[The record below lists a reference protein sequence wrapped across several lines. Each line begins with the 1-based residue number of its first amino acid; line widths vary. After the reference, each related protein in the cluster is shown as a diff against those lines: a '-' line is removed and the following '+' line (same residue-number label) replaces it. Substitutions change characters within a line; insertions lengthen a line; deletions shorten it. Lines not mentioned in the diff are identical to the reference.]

1 MPTNAP
7 AAARPTTGGRVLRR
21 AVRRHRTRLIGSSAL
36 FCLHQFCETMVPV
49 AIGIIVAR
57 AVETGDVT
65 AMLLSLVGLAAL
77 FVVLSFAYRIGARI
91 IVVAIE
97 REAHLLRVEVAS
109 TVLDPRGLDTD
120 LSAGELLTVG
130 TSDAEKTSWILDV
143 LARSASA
150 GTALVVTAVALLVV
164 DVPLG
169 LAVVIGTPLLLL
181 VLQWCAPVL
190 TRAATASQTEIA
202 RVSGLATDLV
212 GGVRPLRGIGGE
224 ETAARRYADASRRAL
239 AATLRLARGN
249 SAYLGLSATVGSL
262 LAAAVAG
269 GAGYL
274 ALTGRLTLGELVT
287 VVGLAQFLVEPL
299 SSLSRLPGVTAVVRG
314 SADRIAIVL
323 GARPL
328 VATSSATRPAATAAT
343 GAGSA
348 PHLALHAVAHGSLRG
363 VDLDAASGESVGVV
377 AYRPSDAESLVA
389 VLSGQIP
396 HDASTGR
403 VTVDGTDVRD
413 LPLADVR
420 RTLLVEPHAA
430 DLFAGTVRS
439 NIAVRSDPAVT
450 TNPAGGSN
458 PRTGATDEH
467 RLHSAV
473 AASAVTDLIDLH
485 EDGLDHPVTDRG
497 ASLSGGQR
505 QRVALARALAAD
517 PPVLVLHD
525 PTTAVDAVTEHAIAD
540 GIRTLRDGPE
550 RTTVIVTTSPALLA
564 VTDRVVVVDE
574 GRVVTTG
581 THRTLAATD
590 ETYRER
596 VLR

>member
-1 MPTNAP
+1 MAIS
-7 AAARPTTGGRVLRR
+7 GGGVLRR
-21 AVRRHRTRLIGSSAL
+21 ALVRHRARLIGSSLL

-49 AIGIIVAR
+49 AIGIIVSR

-97 REAHLLRVEVAS
+97 REAHLLRVEVAR
-109 TVLDPRGLDTD
+109 TVLDPRGIDTE

-143 LARSASA
+143 VARSASA
-150 GTALVVTAVALLVV
+150 TTALVVTAVALLVV

-224 ETAARRYADASRRAL
+224 GAAARRYAEASRRAL
-239 AATLRLARGN
+239 DATLRLARGN

-262 LAAAVAG
+262 LAAGVAG

-314 SADRIAIVL
+314 SADRVATVL
-323 GARPL
+323 GAPPL
-328 VATSSATRPAATAAT
+328 VEGAVPDPDAAATDARP
-343 GAGSA
+343 SVRA
-348 PHLALHAVAHGSLRG
+348 PRLDLHAVAHGSLRG
-363 VDLDAASGESVGVV
+363 IDLDVAPGETVGVV
-377 AYRPSDAESLVA
+377 AYRPADAESLVS
-389 VLSGQIP
+389 VLSGQVP
-396 HDASTGR
+396 LDPSAGR
-403 VTVDGTDVRD
+403 VGVGGTDVRE
-413 LPLADVR
+413 LPLTEVR
-420 RTLLVEPHAA
+420 RTVLVEPHAA
-430 DLFAGTVRS
+430 DLFAGTVRT
-439 NIAVRSDPAVT
+439 NIVTRAADEARLDAAVT
-450 TNPAGGSN
+450 
-458 PRTGATDEH
+458 
-467 RLHSAV
+467 
-473 AASAVTDLIDLH
+473 ASAVTDLIDLH
-485 EDGLDHPVTDRG
+485 EAGLDHPVTDRG

-517 PPVLVLHD
+517 PPLLVLHD
-525 PTTAVDAVTEHAIAD
+525 PTTAVDSVTEHAIAG
-540 GIRTLRDGPE
+540 GIRTLRAGPD
-550 RTTVIVTTSPALLA
+550 RATVVVSTSPALLA
-564 VTDRVVVVDE
+564 VTDRVVVIDD
-574 GRVVTTG
+574 GRVVARG
-581 THRTLAATD
+581 THRSLSTTD
-590 ETYRER
+590 PTYRER

>member
-1 MPTNAP
+1 MAIS
-7 AAARPTTGGRVLRR
+7 GGGVLRR
-21 AVRRHRTRLIGSSAL
+21 ALVRHRARMIGSSLL

-49 AIGIIVAR
+49 AIGIIVSR

-97 REAHLLRVEVAS
+97 REAHLLRVEVAR
-109 TVLDPRGLDTD
+109 TVLDPRGIDTE

-143 LARSASA
+143 VARSASA
-150 GTALVVTAVALLVV
+150 TTALVVTAVALLVV

-224 ETAARRYADASRRAL
+224 GAAARRYAEASRRAL
-239 AATLRLARGN
+239 DATLRLARGN

-262 LAAAVAG
+262 LAAGVAG

-299 SSLSRLPGVTAVVRG
+299 SSLSRLPGVTAVARG
-314 SADRIAIVL
+314 SADRVATVL
-323 GARPL
+323 GAPPL
-328 VATSSATRPAATAAT
+328 VEGAVPDPDAAATDARP
-343 GAGSA
+343 SVRA
-348 PHLALHAVAHGSLRG
+348 PRLDLHAVAHGSLRG
-363 VDLDAASGESVGVV
+363 IDLDVAPGETVGVV
-377 AYRPSDAESLVA
+377 AYRPADAESLVS
-389 VLSGQIP
+389 VLSGQVP
-396 HDASTGR
+396 LDPSAGR
-403 VTVDGTDVRD
+403 VGVGGTDVRE
-413 LPLADVR
+413 LPLTEVR
-420 RTLLVEPHAA
+420 RTVLVEPHAA
-430 DLFAGTVRS
+430 DLFAGTVRT
-439 NIAVRSDPAVT
+439 NIVTRAADEARLDAAVT
-450 TNPAGGSN
+450 
-458 PRTGATDEH
+458 
-467 RLHSAV
+467 
-473 AASAVTDLIDLH
+473 ASAVTDLIDLH
-485 EDGLDHPVTDRG
+485 EAGLDHPVTDRG

-517 PPVLVLHD
+517 PPLLVLHD
-525 PTTAVDAVTEHAIAD
+525 PTTAVDSVTEHAIAD
-540 GIRTLRDGPE
+540 GIRTLRAGPD
-550 RTTVIVTTSPALLA
+550 RATVVVSTSPALLA
-564 VTDRVVVVDE
+564 VTDRVVVIDD
-574 GRVVTTG
+574 GRVVARG
-581 THRTLAATD
+581 THRSLSTTD
-590 ETYRER
+590 PTYRER

>member
-1 MPTNAP
+1 MAIS
-7 AAARPTTGGRVLRR
+7 GGGVLRR
-21 AVRRHRTRLIGSSAL
+21 ALVRNRARMIGSSLL

-97 REAHLLRVEVAS
+97 REAHLLRVEVAR
-109 TVLDPRGLDTD
+109 TVLDPRGIDSD

-143 LARSASA
+143 VARSASA
-150 GTALVVTAVALLVV
+150 TTALVVTAVALLVV

-224 ETAARRYADASRRAL
+224 GAAARRYVEASRRAL
-239 AATLRLARGN
+239 DATLRLARGN

-262 LAAAVAG
+262 LAAGVAG

-314 SADRIAIVL
+314 SADRIATVL
-323 GARPL
+323 GASPL
-328 VATSSATRPAATAAT
+328 VDDVVTAVDTDGTGDARAADPRPTVREAR
-343 GAGSA
+343 
-348 PHLALHAVAHGSLRG
+348 LDLHALAHGSLRG
-363 VDLDAASGESVGVV
+363 VDLDVAPGEAVGVV
-377 AYRPSDAESLVA
+377 AYRPADAESLVA
-389 VLSGQIP
+389 VLSGQVP
-396 HDASTGR
+396 LDPSAGR
-403 VTVDGTDVRD
+403 VGVGGIDVRS
-413 LPLADVR
+413 LPLAEVR
-420 RTLLVEPHAA
+420 RTVLVEPHAA
-430 DLFAGTVRS
+430 DLFAGTVRT
-439 NIAVRSDPAVT
+439 NIVT
-450 TNPAGGSN
+450 RA
-458 PRTGATDEH
+458 ADDA
-467 RLHSAV
+467 RLEAAV
-473 AASAVTDLIDLH
+473 AASAVTDLIELH
-485 EDGLDHPVTDRG
+485 DAGLDHPVTDRG

-517 PPVLVLHD
+517 PPILVLHD
-525 PTTAVDAVTEHAIAD
+525 PTTAVDSVTEHAIAD
-540 GIRTLRDGPE
+540 GIRTLRARPD
-550 RTTVIVTTSPALLA
+550 RVTVVVSTSPALLA
-564 VTDRVVVVDE
+564 VTDRVVVIDD
-574 GRVVTTG
+574 GRVVARG
-581 THRTLAATD
+581 THRSLSTTD
-590 ETYRER
+590 TTYRER

>member
-1 MPTNAP
+1 MATS
-7 AAARPTTGGRVLRR
+7 GGGVLRR
-21 AVRRHRTRLIGSSAL
+21 ALVRHRARMIGSSLL

-49 AIGIIVAR
+49 AIGIIVSC

-97 REAHLLRVEVAS
+97 REAHLLRVEVAR
-109 TVLDPRGLDTD
+109 TVLDPRGIDTE

-143 LARSASA
+143 VARSASA
-150 GTALVVTAVALLVV
+150 TTALVVTAVALLVV

-224 ETAARRYADASRRAL
+224 GAAARRYAEASRRAL
-239 AATLRLARGN
+239 DATLRLARGN

-262 LAAAVAG
+262 LAAGVAG

-314 SADRIAIVL
+314 SADRVATVL
-323 GARPL
+323 GAPPL
-328 VATSSATRPAATAAT
+328 VEGAVPDPDAAATDARP
-343 GAGSA
+343 SVRA
-348 PHLALHAVAHGSLRG
+348 PRLDLHAVAHGSLRG
-363 VDLDAASGESVGVV
+363 IDLDVAPGETVGVV
-377 AYRPSDAESLVA
+377 AYRPADAESLVS
-389 VLSGQIP
+389 VLSGQVP
-396 HDASTGR
+396 LDPSAGR
-403 VTVDGTDVRD
+403 VGVGGTDVRE
-413 LPLADVR
+413 LPLTEVR
-420 RTLLVEPHAA
+420 RTVLVEPHAA
-430 DLFAGTVRS
+430 DLFAGTVRT
-439 NIAVRSDPAVT
+439 NIVTRAADEARLDAAVT
-450 TNPAGGSN
+450 
-458 PRTGATDEH
+458 
-467 RLHSAV
+467 
-473 AASAVTDLIDLH
+473 ASAVTDLIDLH
-485 EDGLDHPVTDRG
+485 EAGLDHPVTDRG

-517 PPVLVLHD
+517 PPLLVLHD
-525 PTTAVDAVTEHAIAD
+525 PTTAVDSVTEHAIAD
-540 GIRTLRDGPE
+540 GIRTLRAGPD
-550 RTTVIVTTSPALLA
+550 RATVVVSTSPALLA
-564 VTDRVVVVDE
+564 VTDRVVVIDD
-574 GRVVTTG
+574 GRVVARG
-581 THRTLAATD
+581 THRSLSTTD
-590 ETYRER
+590 PTYRER

>member
-1 MPTNAP
+1 M
-7 AAARPTTGGRVLRR
+7 
-21 AVRRHRTRLIGSSAL
+21 IGSSLL

-49 AIGIIVAR
+49 AIGIIVSR

-97 REAHLLRVEVAS
+97 REAHLLRVEVAR
-109 TVLDPRGLDTD
+109 TVLDPRGIDTE

-143 LARSASA
+143 VARSASA
-150 GTALVVTAVALLVV
+150 TTALVVTAVALLVV

-190 TRAATASQTEIA
+190 TRAATASQIEIA

-224 ETAARRYADASRRAL
+224 GAAARRYAEASRRAL
-239 AATLRLARGN
+239 DATLRLARGN

-262 LAAAVAG
+262 LAAGVAG

-287 VVGLAQFLVEPL
+287 VVGLAQFLVEAL

-314 SADRIAIVL
+314 SADRVATVL
-323 GARPL
+323 GAPPL
-328 VATSSATRPAATAAT
+328 VEGAVPDPDAAATDARP
-343 GAGSA
+343 SVRA
-348 PHLALHAVAHGSLRG
+348 PRLDLHAVAHGSLRG
-363 VDLDAASGESVGVV
+363 IDLDVAPGETVGVV
-377 AYRPSDAESLVA
+377 AYRPADAESLVS
-389 VLSGQIP
+389 VLSGQVP
-396 HDASTGR
+396 LDPSAGR
-403 VTVDGTDVRD
+403 VGVGGTDVRE
-413 LPLADVR
+413 LPLTEVR
-420 RTLLVEPHAA
+420 RTVLVEPHAA
-430 DLFAGTVRS
+430 DLFAGTVRT
-439 NIAVRSDPAVT
+439 NIVTRAADEARLDAAVT
-450 TNPAGGSN
+450 
-458 PRTGATDEH
+458 
-467 RLHSAV
+467 
-473 AASAVTDLIDLH
+473 ASAVTDLIDLH
-485 EDGLDHPVTDRG
+485 EAGLDHPVTDRG

-517 PPVLVLHD
+517 PPLLVLHD
-525 PTTAVDAVTEHAIAD
+525 PTTAVDSVTEHAIAD
-540 GIRTLRDGPE
+540 GIRTLRAGPD
-550 RTTVIVTTSPALLA
+550 RATVVVSTSPALLA
-564 VTDRVVVVDE
+564 VTDRVVVIDD
-574 GRVVTTG
+574 GRVVARG
-581 THRTLAATD
+581 THRSLSTTD
-590 ETYRER
+590 PTYRER

>member
-1 MPTNAP
+1 MAIS
-7 AAARPTTGGRVLRR
+7 GGGVLRR
-21 AVRRHRTRLIGSSAL
+21 ALVRHRARMIGSSLL

-49 AIGIIVAR
+49 AIGIIVSR

-97 REAHLLRVEVAS
+97 REAHLLRVEVAR
-109 TVLDPRGLDTD
+109 TVLDPRGIDTE

-143 LARSASA
+143 VARSASA
-150 GTALVVTAVALLVV
+150 TTALVVTAVALLVV

-224 ETAARRYADASRRAL
+224 GAAARRYAEASRRAL
-239 AATLRLARGN
+239 DATLRLARGN

-262 LAAAVAG
+262 LAAGVAG

-314 SADRIAIVL
+314 SADRVATVL
-323 GARPL
+323 GAPPL
-328 VATSSATRPAATAAT
+328 VEGAVPDPDTAAT
-343 GAGSA
+343 DARPSVRA
-348 PHLALHAVAHGSLRG
+348 PRLDLHAVAHGSLRG
-363 VDLDAASGESVGVV
+363 IDLDVAPGETVGVV
-377 AYRPSDAESLVA
+377 AYRPADAESLVS
-389 VLSGQIP
+389 VLSGQVP
-396 HDASTGR
+396 LDPSAGR
-403 VTVDGTDVRD
+403 VGVGGTDVRE
-413 LPLADVR
+413 LPLTEFR
-420 RTLLVEPHAA
+420 RTVLVEPHAA
-430 DLFAGTVRS
+430 DLFAGTVRT
-439 NIAVRSDPAVT
+439 NIVT
-450 TNPAGGSN
+450 RA
-458 PRTGATDEH
+458 ADDA
-467 RLHSAV
+467 RLDAAV

-485 EDGLDHPVTDRG
+485 EAGLDHPVTDRG

-517 PPVLVLHD
+517 PPLLVLHD
-525 PTTAVDAVTEHAIAD
+525 PTTAVDSVTEHAIAD
-540 GIRTLRDGPE
+540 GIRTLRAGPD
-550 RTTVIVTTSPALLA
+550 RATVVVSTSPALLA
-564 VTDRVVVVDE
+564 VTDRVVVIDD
-574 GRVVTTG
+574 GRVVARG
-581 THRTLAATD
+581 THRSLSTTD
-590 ETYRER
+590 PTYRER

>member
-1 MPTNAP
+1 MAIS
-7 AAARPTTGGRVLRR
+7 GGGVLRR
-21 AVRRHRTRLIGSSAL
+21 ALVRHRARLIGSSLL

-49 AIGIIVAR
+49 AIGIIVSR

-97 REAHLLRVEVAS
+97 REAHLLRVEVAR
-109 TVLDPRGLDTD
+109 TVLDPRGIDTE

-143 LARSASA
+143 VARSASA
-150 GTALVVTAVALLVV
+150 TTALVVTAVALLVV

-224 ETAARRYADASRRAL
+224 GAAARRYAEASRRAL
-239 AATLRLARGN
+239 DATLRLARGN

-262 LAAAVAG
+262 LAAGVAG

-314 SADRIAIVL
+314 SADRVATVL
-323 GARPL
+323 GAPPL
-328 VATSSATRPAATAAT
+328 VEGAVPDPDAAATDARP
-343 GAGSA
+343 SVRA
-348 PHLALHAVAHGSLRG
+348 PRLDLHAVAHGSLRG
-363 VDLDAASGESVGVV
+363 IDLDVAPGETVGVV
-377 AYRPSDAESLVA
+377 AYRPADAESLVS
-389 VLSGQIP
+389 VLSGQVP
-396 HDASTGR
+396 LDPSAGR
-403 VTVDGTDVRD
+403 VGVGGTDVRE
-413 LPLADVR
+413 LPLTEVR
-420 RTLLVEPHAA
+420 RTVLVEPHAA
-430 DLFAGTVRS
+430 DLFAGTVRT
-439 NIAVRSDPAVT
+439 NIVTRAADEARLDAAVT
-450 TNPAGGSN
+450 
-458 PRTGATDEH
+458 
-467 RLHSAV
+467 
-473 AASAVTDLIDLH
+473 ASAVTDLIDLH
-485 EDGLDHPVTDRG
+485 EAGLDHPVTDRG

-517 PPVLVLHD
+517 PPLLVLHD
-525 PTTAVDAVTEHAIAD
+525 PTTAVDSVTEHAIAD
-540 GIRTLRDGPE
+540 GIRTLRAGPD
-550 RTTVIVTTSPALLA
+550 RATVVVSTSPALLA
-564 VTDRVVVVDE
+564 VTDRVVVIDD
-574 GRVVTTG
+574 GRVVARG
-581 THRTLAATD
+581 THRSLSTTD
-590 ETYRER
+590 PTYRER

>member
-1 MPTNAP
+1 MAIS
-7 AAARPTTGGRVLRR
+7 GGGVLRR
-21 AVRRHRTRLIGSSAL
+21 ALVRHRARMIGSSLL

-49 AIGIIVAR
+49 AIGIIVSR

-97 REAHLLRVEVAS
+97 REAHLLRVEVAR
-109 TVLDPRGLDTD
+109 TVLDPRGIDTE

-143 LARSASA
+143 VARSASA
-150 GTALVVTAVALLVV
+150 TTALVVTAVALLVV

-224 ETAARRYADASRRAL
+224 GAAARRYAEASRRAL
-239 AATLRLARGN
+239 DATLRLARGN

-262 LAAAVAG
+262 LAAGVAG

-314 SADRIAIVL
+314 SADRVATVL
-323 GARPL
+323 GAPPT
-328 VATSSATRPAATAAT
+328 VEGAVPDPDAAATDARP
-343 GAGSA
+343 SVRA
-348 PHLALHAVAHGSLRG
+348 PRLDLHAVAHGSLRG
-363 VDLDAASGESVGVV
+363 IDLDVAPGETVGVV
-377 AYRPSDAESLVA
+377 AYRPADAESLVS
-389 VLSGQIP
+389 VLSGQVP
-396 HDASTGR
+396 LDPSAGR
-403 VTVDGTDVRD
+403 VGVGGTDVRE
-413 LPLADVR
+413 LPLTEVR
-420 RTLLVEPHAA
+420 RTVLVEPHAA
-430 DLFAGTVRS
+430 DLFAGTVRT
-439 NIAVRSDPAVT
+439 NIVTRAADEARLDAAVT
-450 TNPAGGSN
+450 
-458 PRTGATDEH
+458 
-467 RLHSAV
+467 
-473 AASAVTDLIDLH
+473 ASAVTDLIDLH
-485 EDGLDHPVTDRG
+485 EAGLDHPVTDRG

-517 PPVLVLHD
+517 PPLLVLHD
-525 PTTAVDAVTEHAIAD
+525 PTTAVDSVTEHAIAD
-540 GIRTLRDGPE
+540 GIRTLRAGPD
-550 RTTVIVTTSPALLA
+550 RATVVVSTSPALLA
-564 VTDRVVVVDE
+564 VTDRVVVIDD
-574 GRVVTTG
+574 GRVVARG
-581 THRTLAATD
+581 THRSLSTTD
-590 ETYRER
+590 PTYRER

>member
-1 MPTNAP
+1 MAIS
-7 AAARPTTGGRVLRR
+7 GGGVLRR
-21 AVRRHRTRLIGSSAL
+21 ALVRHRARMIGSSLL

-49 AIGIIVAR
+49 AIGIIVSR

-97 REAHLLRVEVAS
+97 REAHLLRVEVAR
-109 TVLDPRGLDTD
+109 TVLDPRGIDTE

-143 LARSASA
+143 VARSASA
-150 GTALVVTAVALLVV
+150 TTALVVTAVALLVV

-190 TRAATASQTEIA
+190 TRAATASQIEIA

-224 ETAARRYADASRRAL
+224 GAAARRYAEASRRAL
-239 AATLRLARGN
+239 DATLRLARGN

-262 LAAAVAG
+262 LAAGVAG

-287 VVGLAQFLVEPL
+287 VVGLAQFLVEAL

-314 SADRIAIVL
+314 SADRVATVL
-323 GARPL
+323 GAPPL
-328 VATSSATRPAATAAT
+328 VEGAVPDPDAAATDARP
-343 GAGSA
+343 SVRA
-348 PHLALHAVAHGSLRG
+348 PRLDLHAVAHGSLRG
-363 VDLDAASGESVGVV
+363 IDLDVAPGETVGVV
-377 AYRPSDAESLVA
+377 AYRPADAESLVS
-389 VLSGQIP
+389 VLSGQVP
-396 HDASTGR
+396 LDPSAGR
-403 VTVDGTDVRD
+403 VGVGGTDVRE
-413 LPLADVR
+413 LPLTEVR
-420 RTLLVEPHAA
+420 RTVLVEPHAA
-430 DLFAGTVRS
+430 DLFAGTVRT
-439 NIAVRSDPAVT
+439 NIVTRAADEARLDAAVT
-450 TNPAGGSN
+450 
-458 PRTGATDEH
+458 
-467 RLHSAV
+467 
-473 AASAVTDLIDLH
+473 ASAVTDLIDLH
-485 EDGLDHPVTDRG
+485 EAGLDHPVTDRG

-517 PPVLVLHD
+517 PPLLVLHD
-525 PTTAVDAVTEHAIAD
+525 PTTAVDSVTEHAIAD
-540 GIRTLRDGPE
+540 GIRTLRAGPD
-550 RTTVIVTTSPALLA
+550 RATVVVSTSPALLA
-564 VTDRVVVVDE
+564 VTDRVVVIDD
-574 GRVVTTG
+574 GRVVARG
-581 THRTLAATD
+581 THRSLSTTD
-590 ETYRER
+590 PTYRER

>member
-1 MPTNAP
+1 MAIS
-7 AAARPTTGGRVLRR
+7 GGGVLRR
-21 AVRRHRTRLIGSSAL
+21 ALVRHRTRMIGSSLL

-49 AIGIIVAR
+49 AIGIIVSR

-97 REAHLLRVEVAS
+97 REAHLLRVEVAR
-109 TVLDPRGLDTD
+109 TVLDPRGIDTE

-143 LARSASA
+143 VARSASA
-150 GTALVVTAVALLVV
+150 TTALVVTAVALLVV

-224 ETAARRYADASRRAL
+224 GAAARRYAEASRRAL
-239 AATLRLARGN
+239 DATLRLARGN

-262 LAAAVAG
+262 LAAGVAG

-314 SADRIAIVL
+314 SADRVATVL
-323 GARPL
+323 GAPPL
-328 VATSSATRPAATAAT
+328 VEGAVPDPDAAATDARP
-343 GAGSA
+343 SVRA
-348 PHLALHAVAHGSLRG
+348 PRLDLHAVAHGSLRG
-363 VDLDAASGESVGVV
+363 IDLDVAPGETVGVV
-377 AYRPSDAESLVA
+377 AYRPADAESLVS
-389 VLSGQIP
+389 VLSGQVP
-396 HDASTGR
+396 LDPSAGR
-403 VTVDGTDVRD
+403 VGVGGTDVRE
-413 LPLADVR
+413 LPLTEVR
-420 RTLLVEPHAA
+420 RTVLVEPHAA
-430 DLFAGTVRS
+430 DLFAGTVRT
-439 NIAVRSDPAVT
+439 NIVTRAADEARLDAAVT
-450 TNPAGGSN
+450 
-458 PRTGATDEH
+458 
-467 RLHSAV
+467 
-473 AASAVTDLIDLH
+473 ASAVTDLIDLH
-485 EDGLDHPVTDRG
+485 EAGLDHPVTDRG

-517 PPVLVLHD
+517 PPLLVLHD
-525 PTTAVDAVTEHAIAD
+525 PTTAVDSVTEHAIAD
-540 GIRTLRDGPE
+540 GIRTLRAGPD
-550 RTTVIVTTSPALLA
+550 RATVVVSTSPALLA
-564 VTDRVVVVDE
+564 VTDRVVVIDD
-574 GRVVTTG
+574 GRVVARG
-581 THRTLAATD
+581 THRSLSTTD
-590 ETYRER
+590 PTYRER

>member
-1 MPTNAP
+1 MAIS
-7 AAARPTTGGRVLRR
+7 GGGVLRR
-21 AVRRHRTRLIGSSAL
+21 ALVRHRARMIGSSLL

-49 AIGIIVAR
+49 AIGIIVSR

-97 REAHLLRVEVAS
+97 REAHLLRVEVAR
-109 TVLDPRGLDTD
+109 TVLDPRGIDTE

-143 LARSASA
+143 VARSASA
-150 GTALVVTAVALLVV
+150 TTALVVTAVALLVV

-224 ETAARRYADASRRAL
+224 GAAARRYAEASRRAL
-239 AATLRLARGN
+239 DATLRLARGN

-262 LAAAVAG
+262 LAAGVAG

-314 SADRIAIVL
+314 SADRVATVL
-323 GARPL
+323 GAPPL
-328 VATSSATRPAATAAT
+328 VEGAVPDPDAGDAGDAAATDARP
-343 GAGSA
+343 SVRA
-348 PHLALHAVAHGSLRG
+348 PRLDLHAVAHGSLRG
-363 VDLDAASGESVGVV
+363 IDLDVAPGETVGVV
-377 AYRPSDAESLVA
+377 AYRPADAESLVS
-389 VLSGQIP
+389 VLSGQVP
-396 HDASTGR
+396 LDPSAGR
-403 VTVDGTDVRD
+403 VGVGGTDVRE
-413 LPLADVR
+413 LPLTEVR
-420 RTLLVEPHAA
+420 RTVLVEPHAA
-430 DLFAGTVRS
+430 DLFAGTVRT
-439 NIAVRSDPAVT
+439 NIVTRAADEARLDAAVT
-450 TNPAGGSN
+450 
-458 PRTGATDEH
+458 
-467 RLHSAV
+467 
-473 AASAVTDLIDLH
+473 ASAVTDLIDLH
-485 EDGLDHPVTDRG
+485 EAGLDHPVTDRG

-517 PPVLVLHD
+517 PPLLVLHD
-525 PTTAVDAVTEHAIAD
+525 PTTAVDSVTEHAIAD
-540 GIRTLRDGPE
+540 GIRTLRAGPD
-550 RTTVIVTTSPALLA
+550 RATVVVSTSPALLA
-564 VTDRVVVVDE
+564 VTDRVVVIDD
-574 GRVVTTG
+574 GRVVARG
-581 THRTLAATD
+581 THRSLSTTD
-590 ETYRER
+590 PTYRER

>member
-1 MPTNAP
+1 MAIS
-7 AAARPTTGGRVLRR
+7 GGGVLRR
-21 AVRRHRTRLIGSSAL
+21 ALVRHRARMIGSSLL

-91 IVVAIE
+91 IVFAIE
-97 REAHLLRVEVAS
+97 REAHLLRVEVAR
-109 TVLDPRGLDTD
+109 TVLDPRGIDTE

-143 LARSASA
+143 VARSASA
-150 GTALVVTAVALLVV
+150 TTALVVTAVALLVV

-224 ETAARRYADASRRAL
+224 GAAARRYAEASRRAL
-239 AATLRLARGN
+239 DATLRLARGN

-262 LAAAVAG
+262 LAAGVAG

-314 SADRIAIVL
+314 SADRVATVL
-323 GARPL
+323 GAPPL
-328 VATSSATRPAATAAT
+328 VEGAVPDPDAAATDARP
-343 GAGSA
+343 SVRA
-348 PHLALHAVAHGSLRG
+348 PRLDLHAVAHGSLRG
-363 VDLDAASGESVGVV
+363 IDLDVAPGETVGVV
-377 AYRPSDAESLVA
+377 AYRPADAESLVS
-389 VLSGQIP
+389 VLSGQVP
-396 HDASTGR
+396 LDPSAGR
-403 VTVDGTDVRD
+403 VGVGGTDVRE
-413 LPLADVR
+413 LSLTEVR
-420 RTLLVEPHAA
+420 RTVLVEPHAA
-430 DLFAGTVRS
+430 DLFAGTVRT
-439 NIAVRSDPAVT
+439 NIVT
-450 TNPAGGSN
+450 RA
-458 PRTGATDEH
+458 ADDA
-467 RLHSAV
+467 RLDAAV

-485 EDGLDHPVTDRG
+485 EAGLDHPVTDRG

-517 PPVLVLHD
+517 PPLLVLHD
-525 PTTAVDAVTEHAIAD
+525 PTTAVDSVTEHAIAD
-540 GIRTLRDGPE
+540 GIRTLRARPD
-550 RTTVIVTTSPALLA
+550 RATVVVSTSPALLA
-564 VTDRVVVVDE
+564 VTNRVVVIDD
-574 GRVVTTG
+574 GRVVARG
-581 THRTLAATD
+581 THRSLSTTD
-590 ETYRER
+590 PTYRER

>member
-1 MPTNAP
+1 MAIS
-7 AAARPTTGGRVLRR
+7 GGGVLRR
-21 AVRRHRTRLIGSSAL
+21 ALVRHRARMIGSSLL

-97 REAHLLRVEVAS
+97 REAHLLRVEVAR
-109 TVLDPRGLDTD
+109 TVLDPRGIDTE

-130 TSDAEKTSWILDV
+130 TSDAENTSWILDV
-143 LARSASA
+143 VARSASA
-150 GTALVVTAVALLVV
+150 TTALVVTAVALLVV

-224 ETAARRYADASRRAL
+224 GAAARRYAEASRRAL
-239 AATLRLARGN
+239 DATLRLARGN

-262 LAAAVAG
+262 LAAGVAG

-314 SADRIAIVL
+314 SADRVATVL
-323 GARPL
+323 GAPPL
-328 VATSSATRPAATAAT
+328 VEGAVPDLDPDAGDGSATDARP
-343 GAGSA
+343 SVRA
-348 PHLALHAVAHGSLRG
+348 PRLDLHAVAHGSLRG
-363 VDLDAASGESVGVV
+363 IDLDVAPGETVGVV
-377 AYRPSDAESLVA
+377 AYRPADAESLVA
-389 VLSGQIP
+389 VLSGQVP
-396 HDASTGR
+396 LDPSAGR
-403 VTVDGTDVRD
+403 VGVGGTDVRE
-413 LPLADVR
+413 LPLTEVR
-420 RTLLVEPHAA
+420 RTVLVEPHAA
-430 DLFAGTVRS
+430 DLFAGTVRT
-439 NIAVRSDPAVT
+439 NIVT
-450 TNPAGGSN
+450 RA
-458 PRTGATDEH
+458 ADDA
-467 RLHSAV
+467 RLDAAV

-485 EDGLDHPVTDRG
+485 EAGLDHPVTDRG

-517 PPVLVLHD
+517 PPLLVLHD
-525 PTTAVDAVTEHAIAD
+525 PTTAVDSVTEHAIAD
-540 GIRTLRDGPE
+540 GIRTLRTGPD
-550 RTTVIVTTSPALLA
+550 RATVVVSTSPALLA
-564 VTDRVVVVDE
+564 VTDRVVVIVD
-574 GRVVTTG
+574 GRVVARG
-581 THRTLAATD
+581 THRSLSTTD
-590 ETYRER
+590 PTYRER

>member
-1 MPTNAP
+1 MAIS
-7 AAARPTTGGRVLRR
+7 GGGVLRR
-21 AVRRHRTRLIGSSAL
+21 ALVRHRARMVGSSLL

-49 AIGIIVAR
+49 AIGIIVSR

-97 REAHLLRVEVAS
+97 REAHLLRVEVAR
-109 TVLDPRGLDTD
+109 TVLDPRGIDTE

-143 LARSASA
+143 VARSASA
-150 GTALVVTAVALLVV
+150 TTALVVTAVALLVV

-224 ETAARRYADASRRAL
+224 GAAARRYAEASRRAL
-239 AATLRLARGN
+239 DATLRLARGN

-262 LAAAVAG
+262 LAAGVAG

-314 SADRIAIVL
+314 SADRVATVL
-323 GARPL
+323 GAPPL
-328 VATSSATRPAATAAT
+328 VEGAVPDPDAAATDARP
-343 GAGSA
+343 SVRA
-348 PHLALHAVAHGSLRG
+348 PRLDLHAVAHGSLRG
-363 VDLDAASGESVGVV
+363 IDLDVAPGETVGVV
-377 AYRPSDAESLVA
+377 AYRPADAESLVS
-389 VLSGQIP
+389 VLSGQVP
-396 HDASTGR
+396 LDPSAGR
-403 VTVDGTDVRD
+403 VGVGGTDVRE
-413 LPLADVR
+413 LPLTEVR
-420 RTLLVEPHAA
+420 RTVLVEPHAA
-430 DLFAGTVRS
+430 DLFAGTVRT
-439 NIAVRSDPAVT
+439 NIVTRAADEARLDAAVT
-450 TNPAGGSN
+450 
-458 PRTGATDEH
+458 
-467 RLHSAV
+467 
-473 AASAVTDLIDLH
+473 ASAVTDLIDLH
-485 EDGLDHPVTDRG
+485 EAGLDHPVTDRG

-517 PPVLVLHD
+517 PPLLVLHD
-525 PTTAVDAVTEHAIAD
+525 PTTAVDSVTEHAIAD
-540 GIRTLRDGPE
+540 GIRTLRAGPD
-550 RTTVIVTTSPALLA
+550 RATVVVSTSPALLA
-564 VTDRVVVVDE
+564 VTDRVVVIDD
-574 GRVVTTG
+574 GRVVARG
-581 THRTLAATD
+581 THRSLSTTD
-590 ETYRER
+590 PTYRER

>member
-1 MPTNAP
+1 MAIS
-7 AAARPTTGGRVLRR
+7 GGGVLRR
-21 AVRRHRTRLIGSSAL
+21 ALVRHRARMIGSSLL

-49 AIGIIVAR
+49 AIGIIVSR

-97 REAHLLRVEVAS
+97 REAHLLRVEVAR
-109 TVLDPRGLDTD
+109 TVLDPRGIDTE

-143 LARSASA
+143 VARSASA
-150 GTALVVTAVALLVV
+150 ATALVVTAVALLVV

-224 ETAARRYADASRRAL
+224 GAAARRYAEASRRAL
-239 AATLRLARGN
+239 DATLRLARGN

-262 LAAAVAG
+262 LAAGVAG

-314 SADRIAIVL
+314 SADRVATVL
-323 GARPL
+323 GAPPL
-328 VATSSATRPAATAAT
+328 VEGAVPDPDAAATDARP
-343 GAGSA
+343 SVRA
-348 PHLALHAVAHGSLRG
+348 PRLDLHAVAHGSLRG
-363 VDLDAASGESVGVV
+363 IDLDVAPGETVGVV
-377 AYRPSDAESLVA
+377 AYHPADAESLVS
-389 VLSGQIP
+389 VLSGQVP
-396 HDASTGR
+396 LDPSAGR
-403 VTVDGTDVRD
+403 VGVGGTDVRE
-413 LPLADVR
+413 LPLTEVR
-420 RTLLVEPHAA
+420 RTVLVEPHAA
-430 DLFAGTVRS
+430 DLFAGTVRT
-439 NIAVRSDPAVT
+439 NIVT
-450 TNPAGGSN
+450 RA
-458 PRTGATDEH
+458 ADDA
-467 RLHSAV
+467 RLDAAV

-485 EDGLDHPVTDRG
+485 EAGLDHPVTDRG

-517 PPVLVLHD
+517 PPLLVLHD
-525 PTTAVDAVTEHAIAD
+525 PTTAVDSVTEHAIAD
-540 GIRTLRDGPE
+540 GIRTLRAGPD
-550 RTTVIVTTSPALLA
+550 RATVVVSTSPALLA
-564 VTDRVVVVDE
+564 VTDRVVVIDD
-574 GRVVTTG
+574 GRVVARG
-581 THRTLAATD
+581 THRSLSTTD
-590 ETYRER
+590 PTYRER

>member
-1 MPTNAP
+1 MAIS
-7 AAARPTTGGRVLRR
+7 GGGVLRR
-21 AVRRHRTRLIGSSAL
+21 ALVRHRARMIGSSLL

-49 AIGIIVAR
+49 AIGIIVSR

-97 REAHLLRVEVAS
+97 REAHLLRVEVAR
-109 TVLDPRGLDTD
+109 TVLDPRGIDTE

-143 LARSASA
+143 VARSASA
-150 GTALVVTAVALLVV
+150 TTALVVTAVALLVV

-224 ETAARRYADASRRAL
+224 GAAARRYAEASRRAL
-239 AATLRLARGN
+239 DATLRLARGN

-262 LAAAVAG
+262 LAAGVAG

-314 SADRIAIVL
+314 SADRVATVL
-323 GARPL
+323 GAPPL
-328 VATSSATRPAATAAT
+328 VEGAVPDLDPDAGDAAATDARP
-343 GAGSA
+343 SVRA
-348 PHLALHAVAHGSLRG
+348 PRLDLHAVAHGSLRG
-363 VDLDAASGESVGVV
+363 IDLDVAPGETVGVV
-377 AYRPSDAESLVA
+377 AYRPADAESLVS
-389 VLSGQIP
+389 VLSGQVP
-396 HDASTGR
+396 LDPSAGR
-403 VTVDGTDVRD
+403 VGVGGTDVRE
-413 LPLADVR
+413 LPLTEVR
-420 RTLLVEPHAA
+420 RTVLVEPHAA
-430 DLFAGTVRS
+430 DLFAGTVRT
-439 NIAVRSDPAVT
+439 NIVTRAADEARLDAAVT
-450 TNPAGGSN
+450 
-458 PRTGATDEH
+458 
-467 RLHSAV
+467 
-473 AASAVTDLIDLH
+473 ASAVTDLIDLH
-485 EDGLDHPVTDRG
+485 EAGLDHPVTDRG

-517 PPVLVLHD
+517 PPLLVLHD
-525 PTTAVDAVTEHAIAD
+525 PTTAVDSVTEHAIAD
-540 GIRTLRDGPE
+540 GIRTLRAGPD
-550 RTTVIVTTSPALLA
+550 RATVVVSTSPALLA
-564 VTDRVVVVDE
+564 VTDRVVVIDD
-574 GRVVTTG
+574 GRVVARG
-581 THRTLAATD
+581 THRSLSTTD
-590 ETYRER
+590 PTYRER

>member
-1 MPTNAP
+1 MAIS
-7 AAARPTTGGRVLRR
+7 GGGVLRR
-21 AVRRHRTRLIGSSAL
+21 ALVRHRARLIGSSLL

-49 AIGIIVAR
+49 AIGIIVSR

-97 REAHLLRVEVAS
+97 REAHLLRVEVAR
-109 TVLDPRGLDTD
+109 TVLDPRGIDTE

-143 LARSASA
+143 VARSASA
-150 GTALVVTAVALLVV
+150 TTALVVTAVALLVV

-224 ETAARRYADASRRAL
+224 GAAARRYAEASRRAL
-239 AATLRLARGN
+239 DATLRLARGN

-262 LAAAVAG
+262 LAAGVAG

-314 SADRIAIVL
+314 SADRVATVL
-323 GARPL
+323 GAPPL
-328 VATSSATRPAATAAT
+328 VEGAVPDPDAAATDARP
-343 GAGSA
+343 SVRA
-348 PHLALHAVAHGSLRG
+348 PRLDLHAVAHGSLRG
-363 VDLDAASGESVGVV
+363 IDLDVAPGETVGVV
-377 AYRPSDAESLVA
+377 AYRPTDADSLVS
-389 VLSGQIP
+389 VLSGQVP
-396 HDASTGR
+396 LDPSAGR
-403 VTVDGTDVRD
+403 VGVGGTDVRE
-413 LPLADVR
+413 LPLTEVR
-420 RTLLVEPHAA
+420 RTVLVEPHAA
-430 DLFAGTVRS
+430 DLFAGTVRT
-439 NIAVRSDPAVT
+439 NIVTRAADEARLDAAVT
-450 TNPAGGSN
+450 
-458 PRTGATDEH
+458 
-467 RLHSAV
+467 
-473 AASAVTDLIDLH
+473 ASAVTDLIDLH
-485 EDGLDHPVTDRG
+485 EAGLDHPVTDRG

-517 PPVLVLHD
+517 PPLLVLHD
-525 PTTAVDAVTEHAIAD
+525 PTTAVDSVTEHAIAD
-540 GIRTLRDGPE
+540 GIRTLRAGPD
-550 RTTVIVTTSPALLA
+550 RATVVVSTSPALLA
-564 VTDRVVVVDE
+564 VTDRVVVIDD
-574 GRVVTTG
+574 GRVVARG
-581 THRTLAATD
+581 THRSLSTTD
-590 ETYRER
+590 PTYRER

>member
-1 MPTNAP
+1 MAIS
-7 AAARPTTGGRVLRR
+7 GGGVLRR
-21 AVRRHRTRLIGSSAL
+21 ALVRHRARMIGSSLL

-49 AIGIIVAR
+49 AIGIIVSR

-97 REAHLLRVEVAS
+97 REAHLLRVEVAR
-109 TVLDPRGLDTD
+109 TVLDPRGIDTE

-143 LARSASA
+143 VARSASA
-150 GTALVVTAVALLVV
+150 TTALVVTAVALLVV

-224 ETAARRYADASRRAL
+224 GAAARRYAEASRRAL
-239 AATLRLARGN
+239 DATLRLARGN

-262 LAAAVAG
+262 LAAGVAG

-314 SADRIAIVL
+314 SADRVATVL
-323 GARPL
+323 GAPPL
-328 VATSSATRPAATAAT
+328 VEGAVPDPDAAATDARP
-343 GAGSA
+343 SVRA
-348 PHLALHAVAHGSLRG
+348 PRLDLHAVAHGSLRG
-363 VDLDAASGESVGVV
+363 IDLDVAPGETVGVV
-377 AYRPSDAESLVA
+377 AYRPADAESLVS
-389 VLSGQIP
+389 VLSGQVP
-396 HDASTGR
+396 LDPSAGR
-403 VTVDGTDVRD
+403 VGVGGTDVRE
-413 LPLADVR
+413 LPLTEVR
-420 RTLLVEPHAA
+420 RTVLVEPHAA
-430 DLFAGTVRS
+430 DLFAGTVRT
-439 NIAVRSDPAVT
+439 NIVTRAADEARLDAAVT
-450 TNPAGGSN
+450 
-458 PRTGATDEH
+458 
-467 RLHSAV
+467 
-473 AASAVTDLIDLH
+473 ASAVTDLIDLH
-485 EDGLDHPVTDRG
+485 EAGLDHPVTDRG

-517 PPVLVLHD
+517 PPLLVLHD
-525 PTTAVDAVTEHAIAD
+525 PTTAVDSVTEHAIAD
-540 GIRTLRDGPE
+540 GIRTLRAGPD
-550 RTTVIVTTSPALLA
+550 RATVVVSTSPALLA
-564 VTDRVVVVDE
+564 VTDRVVVIDD
-574 GRVVTTG
+574 GRVVARG
-581 THRTLAATD
+581 THRSLSTTD
-590 ETYRER
+590 PTYRER